1 MRRLVAQEFDVML
14 CDIGLPGEDGN
25 SLMRR
30 TRTLRTPV
38 GRIPA
43 LALSA
48 FARDRDRQR
57 ARDAGFDGHL
67 AKPMDPAGLIRTII
81 DLLGRRAATV
91 SGAGIAPEAAEDV
104 QPPAERRA

>member
-30 TRTLRTPV
+30 TRMLPGRL

-48 FARDRDRQR
+48 FARDRDRDR

-67 AKPMDPAGLIRTII
+67 AKPIDPGA
-81 DLLGRRAATV
+81 LLHTVTELLERRAAADG
-91 SGAGIAPEAAEDV
+91 SASDV
-104 QPPAERRA
+104 QPAAERRA